1 MFSDDGYNNNYQNDF
16 ETSSMTTSAMD
27 PSAFS
32 SDILSGMSGPA
43 QYDYNKGFNDIA
55 LLAEFIPMTMQAP
68 EIETEDSVEEFIAA
82 SEKNDHSDN
91 SDSVMLAESSDDS
104 VEVAVV
110 DDGE

>member
-1 MFSDDGYNNNYQNDF
+1 MFGDDNYNNNYQNDF

-32 SDILSGMSGPA
+32 SDVLSDLTGPA

-55 LLAEFIPMTMQAP
+55 LLAEFIPESLHAP
-68 EIETEDSVEEFIAA
+68 SIESSDSVDEFIAA
-82 SEKNDHSDN
+82 SEEIEFTENGDPVMVAEAT
-91 SDSVMLAESSDDS
+91 DSTD
-104 VEVAVV
+104 VAVM